1 MTEELDEI
9 KNVLL
14 KLTGIAGKDLS
25 VLDKLCTLKHYS
37 KNDFFLR
44 SGTTPVYSGF
54 IVKGVFREYYT
65 DNNGREFNKAFGFK
79 GDFTG
84 SYYDLALGNPSTASI
99 QALTESSVLVIRYT
113 EYQKLLATDSFWLK
127 VAYTLAHN
135 LLLKKFEKE
144 FQLLTLSAAGRYNLL
159 KKQHPDLEQLVPA
172 YHIASYLGITPI
184 SLSRIRA
191 QKKN

>member
-14 KLTGIAGKDLS
+14 KLTGIADKDLS
-25 VLDKLCTLKHYS
+25 VMDKLCTLKHYS

-54 IVKGVFREYYT
+54 IVKGAFREYYT

-99 QALTESSVLVIRYT
+99 RALTESSVLVIRYT
-113 EYQKLLATDSFWLK
+113 EYQKLLATDPFWLK

-144 FQLLTLSAAGRYNLL
+144 FQLLTLSAAERYSLL